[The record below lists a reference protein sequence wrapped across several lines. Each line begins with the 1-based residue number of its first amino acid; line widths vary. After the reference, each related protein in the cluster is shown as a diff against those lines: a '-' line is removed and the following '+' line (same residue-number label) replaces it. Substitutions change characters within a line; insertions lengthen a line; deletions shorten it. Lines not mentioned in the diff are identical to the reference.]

1 MGEPRMA
8 DSICRWQCPKDWS
21 EWSEWLAA
29 GLHARNRWRLP
40 VLLAGILFAQGRR
53 TVTTWL
59 RAAGVSDDFQDYYY
73 FLAALGRKTKPIATL
88 LLLLVLRTLPLPDRI
103 LAVIDDTP
111 TKRYGPKVEGADIH
125 RNPTPGPA
133 DQKYLY
139 GHIWVTLSL
148 AVRHPRFGALAM
160 PLRAM
165 LYVRR
170 KTMATIPKWRGW
182 TFATKLVL
190 AARLVEWI
198 APIVKQAGKTLWIVV
213 DGGYVKAPFLKRAL
227 RAGATVVGRLRKD
240 AALRDLPR
248 KLRRGKR
255 RRRGRPRKYGKNK
268 ISLAKR
274 AAHCNGWETAKCIVY
289 GKTVTKLYKTFLA
302 TYRPTG
308 GVIRVVIVEEDHDW
322 YPFFSTD
329 PNATAVEIIEAFAD
343 RATIEQDFHDVKEV
357 WGAGQQQVRNIWTN
371 LAVYHLNLWIHT
383 LVELWSWNR
392 PHEKLCDRSLSPWD
406 DAERRPSH
414 ADRRK
419 ALRRQI
425 MEHELSALAA
435 VRRLPRKILQLT
447 KRLMTL
453 AV

>member
-1 MGEPRMA
+1 MSQPN
-8 DSICRWQCPKDWS
+8 WQCPSDWS

-40 VLLAGILFAQGRR
+40 VLLVGILFAQGRR

-59 RAAGVSDDFQDYYY
+59 RAAGVSDDYQDYYY
-73 FLAALGRKTKPIATL
+73 FLAALGRKTKPAATQ
-88 LLLLVLRTLPLPDRI
+88 LLVLLLRVLPLPDRL

-111 TKRYGPKVEGADIH
+111 TKRYGPHVEGADIH

-139 GHIWVTLSL
+139 GHIWVTISL
-148 AVRHPRFGALAM
+148 AVRHPRFGPLAL

-170 KTMATIPKWRGW
+170 KTMAKIPKWRGW

-198 APIVKQAGKTLWIVV
+198 APIIKEAGKTLWIVV

-227 RAGATVVGRLRKD
+227 RAKVTIIGRLRKD
-240 AALRDLPR
+240 AALRDLPPR
-248 KLRRGKR
+248 LRRGQR
-255 RRRGRPRKYGKNK
+255 RRRGRPPKYGKNRV
-268 ISLAKR
+268 SLAKR
-274 AAHCNGWETAKCIVY
+274 AAHRQGWQTAKCTVY
-289 GKTVTKLYKTFLA
+289 GQTVTKLYKTFLA
-302 TYRPTG
+302 TYPPVG
-308 GVIRVVIVEEDHDW
+308 GLIRVVIVEEDHDW

-371 LAVYHLNLWIHT
+371 LAVYHLNLWMHT

-392 PHEKLCDRSLSPWD
+392 SHGELTDRSLSPWD
-406 DAERRPSH
+406 DTDRRPSH

-419 ALRRQI
+419 ALRQHI
-425 MEHELSALAA
+425 MQTELSSLTAA
-435 VRRLPRKILQLT
+435 WWLPRKILDLIQ
-447 KRLMTL
+447 RLAAL
-453 AV
+453 AA